1 MKKYLSLF
9 ILLIPAKTLAV
20 PVVPNF
26 SSGSMTAVTN
36 TTSIVT
42 ETITSLDYNTGHT
55 YSLNG
60 TNLSI
65 DGSTIS
71 PNPTT
76 INQTVNG
83 TSYQW
88 TGANLNTKPN
98 VTITNPGQPFQY
110 VESYVAPGLSNY
122 TTINRT
128 TNIQSTTET
137 TSVFSQ

>member
-1 MKKYLSLF
+1 MRKLVLLF
-9 ILLIPAKTLAV
+9 IALTPARALAV

-26 SSGSMTAVTN
+26 TSGSMTAVTN
-36 TTSIVT
+36 TTSIVS
-42 ETITSLDYNTGHT
+42 ETITSHDYNTGHT

-60 TNLSI
+60 TNLTI

-71 PNPTT
+71 PNPST

-88 TGANLNTKPN
+88 TGSNLNTKPN
-98 VTITNPGQPFQY
+98 VTLTRPGEPFQFVETY
-110 VESYVAPGLSNY
+110 VGPGLSNY